1 MRILPR
7 NLQRFA
13 LEFQH
18 RFYVPFVNVYWPF
31 LFGGAVSTVKN
42 NVFLTSR
49 TLIFK
54 MRVSLQFRGI
64 FAFRY
69 SFGRTKTTLP
79 RKLHRFALAA
89 KNAKMRKTETR
100 KITKYAC
107 VLAFWGCK
115 SKENFDYGLTSH
127 FATVNRWRLAFGH
140 VSASIT
146 C

>member
-7 NLQRFA
+7 NLQRFVLA
-13 LEFQH
+13 FGL
-18 RFYVPFVNVYWPF
+18 RFYVPFVTVFWPL

-42 NVFLTSR
+42 NVFLTSQSS
-49 TLIFK
+49 IFK
-54 MRVSLQFRGI
+54 MRVSLQSRGI

-69 SFGRTKTTLP
+69 SFVRTKRTLP
-79 RKLHRFALAA
+79 CKLQRFALAA

-100 KITKYAC
+100 KNAKYAC

-115 SKENFDYGLTSH
+115 SKENHGLTSH

-140 VSASIT
+140 VSASIA